1 MTTPEA
7 PEEACFWNLAEPLL
21 ARIGVERSTMM
32 GLPCLRFSGTFVAS
46 FDRRTGNLLI
56 KLTESRV
63 DELVGSG
70 QAVPFAPAGR
80 RFREWAAV
88 PEGRS
93 EGWRPLLDEALQA
106 ASDRSPAR
114 KQRRRGPRG

>member
-1 MTTPEA
+1 MTIPEA
-7 PEEACFWNLAEPLL
+7 PDEARFWNLAESLL
-21 ARIGVERSTMM
+21 ACPGVERSTMM
-32 GLPCLRFSGTFVAS
+32 GLPCLRFSGTFFAS
-46 FDRRTGNLLI
+46 FDRRTGVMLI
-56 KLTESRV
+56 KLTASRV

-88 PEGRS
+88 PGGRS
-93 EGWRPLLDEALQA
+93 ESWKPLLDEALQV

-114 KQRRRGPRG
+114 KRRHRGPWG